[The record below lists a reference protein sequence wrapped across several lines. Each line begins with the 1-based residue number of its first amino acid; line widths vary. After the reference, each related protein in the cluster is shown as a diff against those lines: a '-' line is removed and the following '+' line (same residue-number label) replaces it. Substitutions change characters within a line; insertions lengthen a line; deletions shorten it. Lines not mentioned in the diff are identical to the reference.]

1 MRSSYVRQLD
11 TYPTGGRRVWL
22 LAMAVIASLLGNYEA
37 QIAPIVPLLLK
48 DLHMSLVTYGNISAI
63 ALVAGAIAGLA
74 GGRLT
79 DSVGRVKLLVPLMFC
94 TAVLSFLAALVQTP
108 TQFLL
113 ARTVLAFVDGLALA
127 STAPLVRDFSPRMG
141 RATAFGFWTWGPV
154 GANFIA
160 AAIAGATLP
169 LFSDAW
175 QSQFVIMGCISL
187 VLSAVVALNIAEIS
201 PTLRATIL
209 QTEQRAVGRA
219 VEQRP
224 ARMRDLL
231 RHRAI
236 WAHCL
241 GIAFWLV
248 LYITLVVYGQTMLVA
263 TFGVSATQASRIMMV
278 FWILNL
284 GTLIVAGRVSDR
296 LQLRRPLSLGGTIAS
311 LVVIGVLI
319 YLMHNPAGTSSTAL
333 MITGFF
339 LGGFLGT
346 AYGPW
351 MANYSENAED
361 VDPRLQGSAWGLF
374 SFITKAISV
383 LVVLIAPHVVAAAN
397 WEAWVIVSLLCMTL
411 FGVAILFFR
420 GPWRRSQA
428 PAEQL
433 ALQPEEDAP
442 IATSPVTDG
451 VGVPEPAPAMD
462 ATAAAAPTA
471 PRTPRMGGLPGR
483 TQRPVAAASAP
494 PPEVAGD
501 R

>member
-37 QIAPIVPLLLK
+37 QIAPIVPILLK

-63 ALVAGAIAGLA
+63 GLVAGAVAGLL

-108 TQFLL
+108 TQFLV

-169 LFSDAW
+169 LFGGAW
-175 QSQFVIMGCISL
+175 QSQFIIMGCISL
-187 VLSAVVALNIAEIS
+187 VLSIVVALNIAEIS

-219 VEQRP
+219 TEERP
-224 ARMRDLL
+224 ARMSDLL
-231 RHRAI
+231 RHREI

-248 LYITLVVYGQTMLVA
+248 LYITLVVYGQTMLVS
-263 TFGVSATQASRIMMV
+263 TFGVSTAQASRIMMV
-278 FWILNL
+278 FWVLNL
-284 GTLIVAGRVSDR
+284 ATLIVAGRISDR

-311 LVVIGVLI
+311 LAVIGVLI
-319 YLMHNPAGTSSTAL
+319 YLMSDPAGTSATAL

-346 AYGPW
+346 AFGPW

-361 VDPRLQGSAWGLF
+361 IDPRLQGSAWGLF
-374 SFITKAISV
+374 SFITKVISV
-383 LVVLIAPHVVAAAN
+383 LVVLIAPHVVGALN
-397 WEAWVIVSLLCMTL
+397 WRAWVIVSLVCMTL

-420 GPWRRSQA
+420 GPWRRSQVAAAELTLHPAEDAAVVAAPAGDGVQVPQPAAAMDGARTPAAA
-428 PAEQL
+428 PAE
-433 ALQPEEDAP
+433 
-442 IATSPVTDG
+442 
-451 VGVPEPAPAMD
+451 
-462 ATAAAAPTA
+462 
-471 PRTPRMGGLPGR
+471 RTPRMGGLR
-483 TQRPVAAASAP
+483 RRAQEPVGAATAL
-494 PPEVAGD
+494 PPESD